1 MITVLFGGSRPQGN
15 TAQLTQYALEGK
27 QYNWID
33 LTQYHFK
40 PVRDYRHES
49 KQIESYIDDYQLIID
64 QVLESDTVIFASPVY
79 WYSVSASV
87 KAFIDH
93 WSESLIDPKYQDFK
107 TKMSNI
113 DFRLILVGG
122 DCPKVKAK
130 PCIKQLEYSLD
141 FLGANLNGY
150 IIGTAERPGDVMK
163 DVYALERAQE
173 CSTVLIRCILKLSE
187 SVY

>member
-79 WYSVSASV
+79 WYSVSASL

-141 FLGANLNGY
+141 FLGAKINGY

-173 CSTVLIRCILKLSE
+173 WNAVLS
-187 SVY
+187 

>member
-64 QVLESDTVIFASPVY
+64 QVLESDTVI
-79 WYSVSASV
+79 VSIF
-87 KAFIDH
+87 KGIYR
-93 WSESLIDPKYQDFK
+93 SLV
-107 TKMSNI
+107 
-113 DFRLILVGG
+113 R
-122 DCPKVKAK
+122 
-130 PCIKQLEYSLD
+130 
-141 FLGANLNGY
+141 
-150 IIGTAERPGDVMK
+150 IINR
-163 DVYALERAQE
+163 
-173 CSTVLIRCILKLSE
+173 S
-187 SVY
+187 

>member
-64 QVLESDTVIFASPVY
+64 QLLESDTVIFASPVY
-79 WYSVSASV
+79 WYSVSASL

-93 WSESLIDPKYQDFK
+93 WSETLIDNNYKDFK
-107 TKMSNI
+107 EKMAKK

-130 PCIKQLEYSLD
+130 PGITQMKYTLD
-141 FLGANLNGY
+141 FIGAELNGY
-150 IIGTAERPGDVMK
+150 IIGTAERPGDISK
-163 DVYALERAQE
+163 DMFALERAKE
-173 CSTVLIRCILKLSE
+173 WNETLA
-187 SVY
+187 

>member
-79 WYSVSASV
+79 WYSVSAVSYT
-87 KAFIDH
+87 H
-93 WSESLIDPKYQDFK
+93 LTLPTTLSTCRSRWSPYH
-107 TKMSNI
+107 
-113 DFRLILVGG
+113 
-122 DCPKVKAK
+122 
-130 PCIKQLEYSLD
+130 
-141 FLGANLNGY
+141 
-150 IIGTAERPGDVMK
+150 
-163 DVYALERAQE
+163 
-173 CSTVLIRCILKLSE
+173 
-187 SVY
+187 